1 MFVIDI
7 YKVIKIIYKMQYPK
21 QVIEQKQQLGALL
34 IELNKQITK
43 EDRRAF
49 KEKFN
54 ITQGNLSLYMNGK
67 VYDVEKALQ
76 MAEFFKQRVHARKL
90 RIQSAII

>member
-1 MFVIDI
+1 MFVLVI

-21 QVIEQKQQLGALL
+21 QVIEQRKQLQDKL
-34 IELNKQITK
+34 IELNKLITK
-43 EDRRAF
+43 EDRRAYI
-49 KEKFN
+49 EKFN

-67 VYDVEKALQ
+67 VYDLEKALQ
-76 MAEFFKQRVHARKL
+76 MVEFFKERIHARKI